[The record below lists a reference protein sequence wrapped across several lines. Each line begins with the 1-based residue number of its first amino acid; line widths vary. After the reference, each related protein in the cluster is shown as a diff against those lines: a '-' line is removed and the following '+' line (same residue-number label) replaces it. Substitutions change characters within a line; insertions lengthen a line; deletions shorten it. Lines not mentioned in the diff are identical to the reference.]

1 VIVMMAR
8 RPLGDPA
15 MLLATVGGVGLLPVA
30 PGTWGSLVGVA
41 IAWVVGAASGPL
53 ALLALATGLFAAGWW
68 AAERVAARRAIADP
82 GFIVIDEVVGQA
94 LVLAWV
100 PPTPWAYAAGFILFR
115 IADILKPWPIRAI
128 ERRFR
133 NGFGVMADD
142 VAAAVYAGIG
152 LYLCL
157 KIYGQLTHGT

>member
-1 VIVMMAR
+1 MAR
-8 RPLGDPA
+8 PPLGDPA

-41 IAWVVGAASGPL
+41 VAWAVATVSGPL
-53 ALLALATGLFAAGWW
+53 AVSALAGVLFVVGWW
-68 AAERVAARRAIADP
+68 AAERVAKRSGIADP

-100 PPTPWAYAAGFILFR
+100 RPTPWVYALAFLLFR
-115 IADILKPWPIRAI
+115 IADIVKPWPIRAI
-128 ERRFR
+128 ERQFR

-142 VAAAVYAGIG
+142 VAAAVYAGLM

-157 KIYGQLTHGT
+157 KIYGQLTHVT

>member
-1 VIVMMAR
+1 MAR
-8 RPLGDPA
+8 PPLGDPA

-41 IAWVVGAASGPL
+41 IAWVVGAVGGPL
-53 ALLALATGLFAAGWW
+53 TLLALAAGLFAAGCW
-68 AAERVAARRAIADP
+68 AAEDVAKRSGIADP

-94 LVLAWV
+94 LVLAWATA
-100 PPTPWAYAAGFILFR
+100 TPWVYAAGFVLFR

-142 VAAAVYAGIG
+142 VAAAVYAGIW

-157 KIYGQLTHGT
+157 KVYGQLTHAT